1 MVIATWII
9 CAVLAA
15 AFLAAGGMKLATPYE
30 KMRQDPRMSWVED
43 FSPQRVRTIAALEVL
58 AAIGLILP
66 WALGIARVLTPLAAT
81 GLAAIMVGA
90 LSVHARRRE
99 TEPIAMNVVLLVLA
113 MLAAALRFI
122 QL

>member
-15 AFLAAGGMKLATPYE
+15 VFVVAGAMKLATPYARL
-30 KMRQDPRMSWVED
+30 RQDPKTGWVED
-43 FSPQRVRTIAALEVL
+43 FSTRQVRAIAAAEVL
-58 AAIGLILP
+58 GAVGLILP

-81 GLAAIMVGA
+81 GLAAVMVGA

>member
-15 AFLAAGGMKLATPYE
+15 DFGAAGAMKLATPYA
-30 KMRQDPRMSWVED
+30 KLRQDPRMGWAED
-43 FSPQRVRTIAALEVL
+43 FSARQVRAVAAAEVL
-58 AAIGLILP
+58 GAIGLILP

-81 GLAAIMVGA
+81 GLAAVMVGA

-99 TEPIAMNVVLLVLA
+99 TEPIAMNVVLLVFA
-113 MLAAALRFI
+113 MLVAALRFI